1 MATSRLRTAIT
12 PAVQRM
18 AGAAWFAKVGP
29 RVVPPLDRALNRA
42 SGGRF
47 LLNQY
52 ILPGLVLTT
61 TGHRTGQRRVTPL
74 ACLPEPDG
82 SFVVVGSNFGR
93 EKHPAWTANLLHG
106 PDAEVT
112 YRGRTVPVT
121 ARLLEDGERTEV
133 WPRLL
138 KIWPVY
144 DRYAERS
151 GRALRVFRLTPVAP
165 AR

>member
-1 MATSRLRTAIT
+1 MATSRLQAAIT

-18 AGAAWFAKVGP
+18 AGSGWFAKVGP
-29 RVVPPLDRALNRA
+29 KVVPPLDRAVNRA

-47 LLNQY
+47 LLVQY
-52 ILPGLVLTT
+52 VLPGLVLRT
-61 TGHRTGQRRVTPL
+61 TGHRSGQRRVTPL

-93 EKHPAWTANLLHG
+93 QEHPAWTANLLHE
-106 PDAEVT
+106 PSAEVT

-121 ARLLEDGERTEV
+121 AHLLEGGERAAV
-133 WPRLL
+133 WPGLL

-144 DRYAERS
+144 DRYVERS
-151 GRALRVFRLTPVAP
+151 GRELRVFRLTPVAP
-165 AR
+165 AE